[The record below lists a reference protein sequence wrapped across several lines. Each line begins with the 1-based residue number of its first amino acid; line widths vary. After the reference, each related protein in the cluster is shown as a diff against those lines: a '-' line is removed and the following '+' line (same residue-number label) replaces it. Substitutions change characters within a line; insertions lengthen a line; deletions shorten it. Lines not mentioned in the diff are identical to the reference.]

1 MEIKKEGDREGEV
14 RKGANEG
21 PPARLGLAAP
31 PRRGL
36 RWARVGAWARSCC
49 VMQAPAGLIGSLRT
63 AVPA

>member
-1 MEIKKEGDREGEV
+1 MR
-14 RKGANEG
+14 
-21 PPARLGLAAP
+21 GLRPGWAWLRTRAP

-49 VMQAPAGLIGSLRT
+49 VMQAPADLIGSLRT